1 MISVKNLSKKYGS
14 FPAVNNLNL
23 DIQNELFVFLGPN
36 GAGKTTS
43 IKMMTGLLVP
53 SSGSI
58 HINRHDLLKE
68 PIKAKTAFGIVPE
81 QIFLYEKLK
90 GREFVEFISTVYRVP
105 PQIARKR
112 LEQLYEIFEM
122 QDRIDDFIED
132 YSHGM
137 KQKIAIIAALVH
149 DPAVLFLDEPTVG
162 LDPKAVR
169 NLRDLLRGLIKK
181 GKTVFMSTHILEIA
195 ENMCDRIGIINK
207 GELVALGTPDELK
220 SAYNSGA
227 GSLEDIFLKL
237 TDSGAVKGVDSFLQ
251 SE

>member
-1 MISVKNLSKKYGS
+1 MISVKNLSKRYGS
-14 FPAVNNLNL
+14 ITAVNNLNL
-23 DIQNELFVFLGPN
+23 DIRNELFVFLGPN

-53 SSGSI
+53 SSGSVF
-58 HINRHDLLKE
+58 INGFDLLKD
-68 PIKAKTAFGIVPE
+68 PINAKSSLGIVPE
-81 QIFLYEKLK
+81 QVFLYDKLK
-90 GREFVEFISTVYRVP
+90 GREFVEFIATIYRVP

-112 LEQLYEIFEM
+112 LAQLYEIFELEE
-122 QDRIDDFIED
+122 RIDDFIED

-137 KQKIAIIAALVH
+137 KQKIALIAALAH
-149 DPAVLFLDEPTVG
+149 DPSVLFLDEPTVG

-195 ENMCDRIGIINK
+195 GNMCDRIGIIHK

-220 SAYNSGA
+220 QTSKSGA
-227 GSLEDIFLKL
+227 ASLEDIFLNL
-237 TDSGAVKGVDSFLQ
+237 TDSGAVRGVDLFLQ

>member
-1 MISVKNLSKKYGS
+1 MISVKNLSKRYGS
-14 FPAVNNLNL
+14 IIAVNNLNL
-23 DIQNELFVFLGPN
+23 DIRNELFVFLGPN

-53 SSGSI
+53 SSGSVL
-58 HINRHDLLKE
+58 INGFDLLKD
-68 PIKAKTAFGIVPE
+68 PIKAKSSLGIVPE
-81 QIFLYEKLK
+81 QVFLYDKLK
-90 GREFVEFISTVYRVP
+90 GREFVEFIATIYRVP
-105 PQIARKR
+105 PPIAHKR
-112 LEQLYEIFEM
+112 LAQLYEIFEM
-122 QDRIDDFIED
+122 EDRIDDFIED

-137 KQKIAIIAALVH
+137 KQKIALIASLVH

-195 ENMCDRIGIINK
+195 ENMCDRIGIIHK
-207 GELVALGTPDELK
+207 GELAALGTPDELK
-220 SAYNSGA
+220 QTFHSGA

-237 TDSGAVKGVDSFLQ
+237 TDSGTVSGVDIFLQ
-251 SE
+251 GD